1 MRVCCCS
8 SMARSSVPFVARME
22 RKRIPGPGLTW
33 ISLRFIQAT
42 AIGGKHMPTTQT
54 EKANRFRA
62 LHESGTFVIPNPFDV
77 GSARV
82 LAGLGFQALATSS
95 GGFAGTLGRRDG
107 QVKREEAL
115 AHARAVAGAVDIPV
129 SADLENCFAHA
140 PAAAAETIP
149 LAAQTGL
156 VGCSIEDATGE
167 KDRPLY

>member
-1 MRVCCCS
+1 
-8 SMARSSVPFVARME
+8 
-22 RKRIPGPGLTW
+22 
-33 ISLRFIQAT
+33 
-42 AIGGKHMPTTQT
+42 MPTTQT

-62 LHESGTFVIPNPFDV
+62 LHESGTFVIPNPFDA

-167 KDRPLY
+167 KDRPLYPFDEAVARVTAAVAAARSVGIPLHAHRAHRELPARRSEPR